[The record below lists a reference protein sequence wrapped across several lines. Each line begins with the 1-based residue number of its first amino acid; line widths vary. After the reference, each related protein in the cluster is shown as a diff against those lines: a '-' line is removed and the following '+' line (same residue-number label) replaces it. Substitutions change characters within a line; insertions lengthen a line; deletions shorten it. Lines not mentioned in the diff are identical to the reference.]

1 MTSDRKGIF
10 EQLHLVAMGQA
21 ETKSATIEAYEN
33 LPANEGLKQAL
44 VFVNEATSEQ
54 ETARSDFLPR
64 LWGNDVPI
72 SIALLAIFIHL
83 AEGGTM
89 FPELPCIERISG
101 KASAALQLWAIDLI
115 SDHDHVW
122 EHCYHSREQHGLAS
136 HQRCNLE
143 AIHCAGFLHILCA
156 ICGINKYDTRPLII
170 RAQQL
175 SKVR

>member
-10 EQLHLVAMGQA
+10 EQLHRVATGHA

-33 LPANEGLKQAL
+33 LPPSEGLKRAL
-44 VFVNEATSEQ
+44 VFIDEATAAQ
-54 ETARSDFLPR
+54 ETAKSDFSPR
-64 LWGNDVPI
+64 LWGNDIPI

-83 AEGGTM
+83 VEGGTE
-89 FPELPCIERISG
+89 FTVLPRIERISG

-122 EHCYHSREQHGLAS
+122 EHCYHSREQHGLPS
-136 HQRCNLE
+136 HQRCNLG
-143 AIHCAGFLHILCA
+143 AIDCAGFLHILCTT
-156 ICGINKYDTRPLII
+156 CGINKYDTRPLIS

-175 SKVR
+175 LKVR